1 MAPLYMPTISQAE
14 RLRPLAWRAMR
25 AEFGPVRAIAL
36 LPILALLGKIIQII
50 IQLYQAVY
58 LSPGTVGAAR
68 QDPEMLE
75 SVRGAI
81 AHLDG
86 PA

>member
-1 MAPLYMPTISQAE
+1 MYMTTITQSE

-25 AEFGPVRAIAL
+25 AEFGPVRSIAL

-58 LSPGTVGAAR
+58 AAPGPVGAAR
-68 QDPEMLE
+68 QDPEMLA
-75 SVRGAI
+75 SVRDAL